1 MFLCFF
7 LFSCSVDVKH
17 HFIDTVKEKT
27 ELAWTGDDFKS
38 DQHVNDGLE
47 VCLISM
53 TKCYL
58 QSPAN
63 NLPYSVVD
71 VFEVFLCILFLF

>member
-1 MFLCFF
+1 MFLCFCF

-17 HFIDTVKEKT
+17 HFIDTVKENI

-38 DQHVNDGLE
+38 DVNDGLE

-63 NLPYSVVD
+63 NLPYSVVN